1 MAYTRLR
8 YIEST
13 GTQYIDTGVS
23 FNSSNYSR
31 LRVVADTH
39 ILPHS
44 GWAVS
49 GIGETTGTCFYYGVN
64 GSRTIYYASGLSDN
78 STGVTY
84 TEKRAIF
91 DLNLV
96 AKTYHVQEVD
106 SGNVLVD
113 LSGISVSSPTVAAK
127 NNFLLFAYST
137 SKLHPARLY
146 SCQIYDNDTLVR
158 DYVPMMNS
166 NGVCGLYDEVNDV
179 FYASASSTGFLGVRE
194 DNGLPVSGTP
204 CVYIE
209 SDGTNYIDTGFK
221 PNNNTKV
228 VIDIKNETTYTQS
241 LTVTSLFGARSAS
254 SQNVFGIWLHEKAIY
269 PHYGNVSSEANG
281 SLAINTLN
289 RLTYELDKNVLRV
302 ADKSI
307 TCTPYTF
314 TTGYNLTLL
323 ATNTAGTIDARMSTC
338 KLYSCQIYDNGT
350 LVRDYVPIYYN
361 GAYGLWDKEN
371 GKFYASASSKGF
383 SGLKADASG
392 MPLGYEECEYIQS
405 FGQEYIDTLFKPNQ
419 DTRVVVDSKIVSN
432 VGDWAGYF
440 GSRESDLSKCFS
452 LFASGSSHANA
463 NQFYTNIGGKGD
475 AVFISSYSTLDRHV
489 IDSNKNVVRIDND
502 VVYTH
507 TASTFQNT
515 INAYIFAVNSGGAVD
530 FLSSMRL
537 YSCQIYDN
545 DVLVRDFVPCQIGK
559 VYGLWDRLNE
569 AFYTT
574 PTGAFTGKWKNDKIL
589 PISLQQ
595 FRQRMF
601 SFIEG
606 GLPSG
611 YYACEYIQSDG
622 TNYID
627 TTFTPNQNTR
637 LLIDCEINTVATSGS
652 FIACVRESAN
662 NKAFGVA
669 MNTDY
674 KTFFNYGN
682 TYNRGNLNIFQQRLS
697 VDINKNIATF
707 TTSSSES
714 VEISSQTFTCA
725 NTLPIFTLKEA
736 GVINSRAYVTG
747 KLYSYQIY
755 DNETLIQDCVPCVN
769 IDGIFGMYDKVNK
782 VFYGSATASQFT
794 GKLKDVNSYY
804 TFPETLS
811 LDGSALIDTGYKPN
825 NNTKVVA
832 DFNIEA
838 YSDQSALF
846 GVRESGKS
854 FLVFTNDN
862 NNGYQVDYDGGTHTP
877 TIDSSSGR
885 KKVSLYEQNNGLFIE
900 SNSYSDLLDAY
911 TETWQSTHN
920 MYIGTI
926 NNNGSPMFDYPF
938 RGEIYS
944 FQIYESNV
952 LVRDFIPAIDPMG
965 ESGLYDRVNDTF
977 HKANMVGLPDGYAY
991 VAGVYANGNAYIDT
1005 GIVANKGDDI
1015 VMEMDALFQSPSSWG
1030 GANWYL
1036 QYNNSTVLN
1045 KRTLVRIEFQN
1056 NVQTTYENGV
1066 LKESTDRSGSTATNQ
1081 RLGIF
1086 KLGST
1091 NAWST
1096 AYAGQVGYMYS
1107 CKVWKDGVLV
1117 RDYIPCKNL
1126 STGKQGLYDKV
1137 NGTFNVSV
1145 GSSNFG
1151 DANLVKYD
1159 FNYTGG
1165 VQSVA
1170 LDAGTYKLQ
1179 VWGADGGGY
1188 NGKGGMGGYSEGM
1201 LTLTSK
1207 TTLYIVVGGSPV
1219 DVTSGSAGTIV
1230 EGGYNGGGS
1239 AKISAYS
1246 GTYTYAQGGG
1256 GGTDIR
1262 IGTNSLYAR
1271 VIVAGGGAGE
1281 SNHGSIGADFSG
1293 GGMYGGGGYSNVPF
1307 GGQTPNKNTDDNSV
1321 GQYLVHGTFGQ
1332 GASANP
1338 SRTNYKYV
1346 SSGGG
1351 GGWYGG
1357 GTYNLFDDNQSYYAK
1372 YCGGGSGYIYNSK
1385 TAANYPSGCLLSS
1398 KYYLTSARS
1407 VSSRGSGYGD
1417 DGTFNTGL
1425 TYVTK
1430 PVDGGGNGYAR
1441 ITQTA

>member
-13 GTQYIDTGVS
+13 GTQYIDTGFVPNQNTGIEID
-23 FNSSNYSR
+23 FSN
-31 LRVVADTH
+31 L
-39 ILPHS
+39 
-44 GWAVS
+44 G
-49 GIGETTGTCFYYGVN
+49 TGNEVLFGARIIFKNTAYAF
-64 GSRTIYYASGLSDN
+64 YASPDGHFRDNHGNTYADMSTPIDDNRHTFKKNKNVIYFDGVLN
-78 STGVTY
+78 STYTGVSDFTCPN
-84 TEKRAIF
+84 TMA
-91 DLNLV
+91 
-96 AKTYHVQEVD
+96 
-106 SGNVLVD
+106 
-113 LSGISVSSPTVAAK
+113 
-127 NNFLLFAYST
+127 LFATNDNGTIMYHCT
-137 SKLHPARLY
+137 ARIY
-146 SCQIYDNDTLVR
+146 SCKIYDNDVLIR
-158 DYVPMMNS
+158 DYVPMMNG

-179 FYASASSTGFLGVRE
+179 
-194 DNGLPVSGTP
+194 
-204 CVYIE
+204 
-209 SDGTNYIDTGFK
+209 
-221 PNNNTKV
+221 
-228 VIDIKNETTYTQS
+228 
-241 LTVTSLFGARSAS
+241 
-254 SQNVFGIWLHEKAIY
+254 
-269 PHYGNVSSEANG
+269 
-281 SLAINTLN
+281 
-289 RLTYELDKNVLRV
+289 
-302 ADKSI
+302 
-307 TCTPYTF
+307 
-314 TTGYNLTLL
+314 
-323 ATNTAGTIDARMSTC
+323 
-338 KLYSCQIYDNGT
+338 
-350 LVRDYVPIYYN
+350 
-361 GAYGLWDKEN
+361 
-371 GKFYASASSKGF
+371 FYASASSKGF

-419 DTRVVVDSKIVSN
+419 DTRIVVDSKIVSN
-432 VGDWAGYF
+432 VGDRAGYF

-606 GLPSG
+606 GLPRG

-652 FIACVRESAN
+652 FIACVREGAN

-911 TETWQSTHN
+911 TDTWQSTHN
-920 MYIGTI
+920 MYIGTY
-926 NNNGSPMFDYPF
+926 NNNGSPEFDYPF

-1015 VMEMDALFQSPSSWG
+1015 VMEMDALFQSPSAWG

-1091 NAWST
+1091 NAWYT

-1151 DANLVKYD
+1151 DAIKTVTYSINLSGQWQKSSVTNPNSSLYD
-1159 FNYTGG
+1159 GVYESFSNYNVASGVATCIITITGYTSFTIYIRSNGESSYDYTIAYNLDGSTAEKANTKNNQNSGTSIGSYTAVNYTGI
-1165 VQSVA
+1165 
-1170 LDAGTYKLQ
+1170 
-1179 VWGADGGGY
+1179 DGGTHTIRVAY
-1188 NGKGGMGGYSEGM
+1188 K
-1201 LTLTSK
+1201 K
-1207 TTLYIVVGGSPV
+1207 DGSV
-1219 DVTSGSAGTIV
+1219 
-1230 EGGYNGGGS
+1230 NN
-1239 AKISAYS
+1239 
-1246 GTYTYAQGGG
+1246 
-1256 GGTDIR
+1256 GTDR
-1262 IGTNSLYAR
+1262 
-1271 VIVAGGGAGE
+1271 
-1281 SNHGSIGADFSG
+1281 
-1293 GGMYGGGGYSNVPF
+1293 GY
-1307 GGQTPNKNTDDNSV
+1307 
-1321 GQYLVHGTFGQ
+1321 
-1332 GASANP
+1332 
-1338 SRTNYKYV
+1338 
-1346 SSGGG
+1346 
-1351 GGWYGG
+1351 
-1357 GTYNLFDDNQSYYAK
+1357 
-1372 YCGGGSGYIYNSK
+1372 
-1385 TAANYPSGCLLSS
+1385 LLIP
-1398 KYYLTSARS
+1398 Y
-1407 VSSRGSGYGD
+1407 
-1417 DGTFNTGL
+1417 
-1425 TYVTK
+1425 
-1430 PVDGGGNGYAR
+1430 
-1441 ITQTA
+1441 Q